1 MASTGPFSSTGS
13 PITLRMRPSVASP
26 TGTWIGL
33 AGVGDLVAADEAFG
47 GVHGDGADGGLAE
60 VLGDLEDEA
69 LAVVVGLERV
79 QDLGQV
85 VLELHVDDGA
95 DDLGDLAD
103 CCFGGHGVVSVRQS
117 ASAPEMISM
126 SSLVI
131 AAWRERL

>member
-1 MASTGPFSSTGS
+1 
-13 PITLRMRPSVASP
+13 MRPSVQSP

-33 AGVGDLVAADEAFG
+33 AGVGDLLAADEAFG

-69 LAVVVGLERV
+69 HAVVVGLERV

-85 VLELHVDDGA
+85 VFELHVDDGA

-103 CCFGGHGVVSVRQS
+103 CCFGGHGVVSVR
-117 ASAPEMISM
+117 
-126 SSLVI
+126 
-131 AAWRERL
+131 

>member
-1 MASTGPFSSTGS
+1 M
-13 PITLRMRPSVASP
+13 SV
-26 TGTWIGL
+26 TF
-33 AGVGDLVAADEAFG
+33 VAADEAVG

-85 VLELHVDDGA
+85 VLELDVDDGA

-103 CCFGGHGVVSVRQS
+103 CCFVAMCVVSVR
-117 ASAPEMISM
+117 
-126 SSLVI
+126 
-131 AAWRERL
+131 